1 MLKYIRDEDILSRK
15 ETISVQGRKVRLL
28 ILSNRRQ
35 KEAAPGMLWIHG
47 GGYITGMKEMAFLG
61 RAAELVRDHGAV
73 VVSPDYALAPFHR
86 YPAALEDCYGALV
99 WMKEHSG
106 ELNIR
111 SDQIMCGGESAG
123 GRLCA
128 AMCLYARD
136 HGDVKIAY
144 QMPLYPMIA
153 NYDTESSKDN
163 HAKIWN
169 TKRNHFG
176 WKMYLGGAWDR
187 EVPGY
192 AAVLRT
198 QNLAD
203 LPPAYTF
210 VGGAEP
216 FYEET
221 KEFVRRMREAG
232 NTIEMDEYPGMY
244 HAFDMIDPDHELSRI
259 AIGRFHRHFAFAVNH
274 YFAPQE

>member
-1 MLKYIRDEDILSRK
+1 
-15 ETISVQGRKVRLL
+15 
-28 ILSNRRQ
+28 
-35 KEAAPGMLWIHG
+35 
-47 GGYITGMKEMAFLG
+47 
-61 RAAELVRDHGAV
+61 
-73 VVSPDYALAPFHR
+73 
-86 YPAALEDCYGALV
+86 
-99 WMKEHSG
+99 
-106 ELNIR
+106 
-111 SDQIMCGGESAG
+111 
-123 GRLCA
+123 
-128 AMCLYARD
+128 
-136 HGDVKIAY
+136 
-144 QMPLYPMIA
+144 MPLYPMIA
-153 NYDTESSKDN
+153 NYDTGSSKDN

-176 WKMYLGGAWDR
+176 WKMYLDGAWDR

-244 HAFDMIDPDHELSRI
+244 HAFDMIDPES
-259 AIGRFHRHFAFAVNH
+259 
-274 YFAPQE
+274 